1 MSILS
6 ENALLN
12 NVKNCKIGREGHPLV
27 ESGLTNLDE
36 KCIGKHMF
44 HTAVFLQDAPE
55 WSIYDREWMT
65 WDLKDSLVIESHKC
79 CYLQHCQKKRVPHP
93 AYYSHIQET
102 FKLPRRT
109 ADICKVLLITKVKN
123 MPFNVHNM

>member
-1 MSILS
+1 MSIFSKFYANLMSILS

-44 HTAVFLQDAPE
+44 HTAVFSKTLQNGVF
-55 WSIYDREWMT
+55 MT
-65 WDLKDSLVIESHKC
+65 ESG
-79 CYLQHCQKKRVPHP
+79 
-93 AYYSHIQET
+93 
-102 FKLPRRT
+102 
-109 ADICKVLLITKVKN
+109 
-123 MPFNVHNM
+123 

>member
-12 NVKNCKIGREGHPLV
+12 NVKNYKIGREEHPLV
-27 ESGLTNLDE
+27 EISLTNLDE

-44 HTAVFLQDAPE
+44 RTAAFLQDAPE
-55 WSIYDREWMT
+55 WSIYDREWKT

-79 CYLQHCQKKRVPHP
+79 CYLQHCQKTVPHP
-93 AYYSHIQET
+93 AHYSHIQET

>member
-1 MSILS
+1 ML
-6 ENALLN
+6 
-12 NVKNCKIGREGHPLV
+12 KNCKIGREGHPLV

-44 HTAVFLQDAPE
+44 RTAVFLQDAPE

-79 CYLQHCQKKRVPHP
+79 CYLQHCQKKQ
-93 AYYSHIQET
+93 SHTLPTIPIFMKFLSYQEE
-102 FKLPRRT
+102 LQ
-109 ADICKVLLITKVKN
+109 ISVK
-123 MPFNVHNM
+123 FCR